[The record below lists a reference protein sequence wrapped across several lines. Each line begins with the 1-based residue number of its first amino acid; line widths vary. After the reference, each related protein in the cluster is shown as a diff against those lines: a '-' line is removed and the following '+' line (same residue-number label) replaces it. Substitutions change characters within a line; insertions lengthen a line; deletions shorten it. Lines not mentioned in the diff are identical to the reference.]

1 MEDKTKK
8 TTVATTSENAEKGGH
23 TGNGKSVESTAA
35 KKPSGIDDTDK
46 YLAMEQPGISYT
58 KDTNPTKNSDTLDYL
73 DNQENDEWSEDG
85 GNSRNS
91 DAFNQDEDFL
101 EDNLD
106 LDEDQ
111 NQSISSDDDD
121 FEESNERYTN

>member
-1 MEDKTKK
+1 MDTKDKEADKLLNSLKDDATKGKPED
-8 TTVATTSENAEKGGH
+8 TSEE
-23 TGNGKSVESTAA
+23 
-35 KKPSGIDDTDK
+35 TDK
-46 YLAMEQPGISYT
+46 YLAIEQPGISYT
-58 KDTNPTKNSDTLDYL
+58 KDTNPTSNSDNLDYIG
-73 DNQENDEWSEDG
+73 NEENEEWSEEG

-91 DAFNQDEDFL
+91 DAFNQDDDLL

-111 NQSISSDDDD
+111 NQSISSDDD

>member
-8 TTVATTSENAEKGGH
+8 ETEIEQGVNPKN
-23 TGNGKSVESTAA
+23 GNGVVNGIVS
-35 KKPSGIDDTDK
+35 KPETDANDEETDK
-46 YLAMEQPGISYT
+46 YLAMEQPGVSYS
-58 KDTNPTKNSDTLDYL
+58 KDTNPTSNSDTLDYIG
-73 DNQENDEWSEDG
+73 NEENEEWSEQG

-91 DAFNQDEDFL
+91 DAFNQDDDLL
-101 EDNLD
+101 EDNID

-111 NQSISSDDDD
+111 NQSISSDDED